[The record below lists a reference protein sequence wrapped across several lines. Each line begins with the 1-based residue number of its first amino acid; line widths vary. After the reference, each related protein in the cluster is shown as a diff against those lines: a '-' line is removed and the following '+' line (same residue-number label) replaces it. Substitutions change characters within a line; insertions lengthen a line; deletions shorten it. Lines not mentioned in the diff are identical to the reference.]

1 MNNRFKKIFKTR
13 TSIVILELYTHS
25 EVLLACLRL
34 NQFAGI
40 DMDVITTEAVANE
53 LNGIAE
59 WDEIDEQ
66 KRLLKNDNQ
75 SIKNFLGQFEEKI
88 IAYDLLIITT
98 LSSDFKSWN
107 SVLSKAKKSILIIH
121 NFNTF
126 FYERKKTLP
135 ILLNFNSFLNVLRS
149 VRAIFRNENW
159 EKKELLKNAN
169 WLLSLEG
176 LDLNRLKEKNIT
188 YANKLRFEL
197 PICFSLPEIDSKKSN
212 NDFVTITIPGSIT
225 DNGKEFVLIFNFFKK
240 CISRFRVKVR
250 LVLLGIPKGKSG
262 KLIQYNF
269 KTLKN
274 NMLDVVCF
282 EKPILR
288 KDFED
293 YLKQSDF
300 MILPIGKSYNFGRHI
315 EEYGITSISGTVND
329 AILYKIPAI
338 IPNHYFL
345 KDDLKL
351 SLFQDF
357 NNEIEFENLL
367 IDWVNN
373 RTFSQNIVRFNQIQ
387 NNYNIVNKAVQW
399 LNLINYCIKNNTY
412 KKT

>member
-1 MNNRFKKIFKTR
+1 MKPNLALI
-13 TSIVILELYTHS
+13 ELYSHS

-53 LNGIAE
+53 LNGITD
-59 WDEIDEQ
+59 WVEIDTQ
-66 KRLLKNDNQ
+66 KKTLKNDNQ
-75 SIKNFLGQFEEKI
+75 SINNFLCQFEEKI
-88 IAYDLLIITT
+88 VTYDLLIITT
-98 LSSDFKSWN
+98 ISSNFKTWN
-107 SVLSKAKKSILIIH
+107 TILSKAKKSILIIH

-126 FYERKKTLP
+126 FYEKKKKLP
-135 ILLNFNSFLNVLRS
+135 LALNFNSFLNVLRS

-159 EKKELLKNAN
+159 EKKELLENAN

-225 DNGKEFVLIFNFFKK
+225 DNGKEFVLIFNIFKK
-240 CISRFRVKVR
+240 CISFFQSRVR
-250 LVLLGIPKGKSG
+250 LILLGSPKGVSG
-262 KLIQYNF
+262 NRILEKF
-269 KTLKN
+269 KAMKN
-274 NMLDVVCF
+274 NMLDVVSF
-282 EKPILR
+282 EKPIER
-288 KDFED
+288 IDFEEF
-293 YLKQSDF
+293 LKQSDF
-300 MILPIGKSYNFGRHI
+300 MLLPIGKTYNFGRYF
-315 EEYGITSISGTVND
+315 EEYSITSVSGTIND
-329 AILYKIPAI
+329 AILFKIPAI

-351 SLFQDF
+351 SIFQAF
-357 NNEIEFENLL
+357 NNELELENLL

-373 RTFSQNIVRFNQIQ
+373 RTFSQNIDLFNSIQ
-387 NNYNIVNKAVQW
+387 NNYSIEYKADQW
-399 LNLINYCIKNNTY
+399 KNLLNYCINYNP
-412 KKT
+412 